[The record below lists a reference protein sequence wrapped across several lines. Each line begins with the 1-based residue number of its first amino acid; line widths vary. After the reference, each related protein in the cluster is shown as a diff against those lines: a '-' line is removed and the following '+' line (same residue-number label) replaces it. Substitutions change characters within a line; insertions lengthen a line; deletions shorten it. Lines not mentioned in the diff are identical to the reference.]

1 MQNGYYQV
9 AGAFVT
15 QFNIL
20 DTTTN
25 NLANVNTSGFK
36 RDGVVVGDFER
47 VLQDKRDEMS
57 LSNGSDRAA
66 KFLNRAINK
75 VPRVVK
81 RYIDFTPSSRK
92 FTGNK
97 LDIALNDGNSFFAV
111 KTPNGVKLTQ
121 QSGFSLNS
129 SGELVTKEGYKVL
142 PTDFINT
149 QNENIVIPNNT
160 TKLKIDDD
168 GTIYANGINVGKIFV
183 GKVKNLNEVTKLG
196 DNLYDVKDMQ
206 NRLVPLQS
214 GNLVAQ
220 GYKNL
225 SNVNA
230 VKEMVSLIESNRMV
244 EIYQKVMVTQMDDL
258 NRDAITKLAS
268 VKA

>member
-1 MQNGYYQV
+1 MQSGYYQV

-20 DTTTN
+20 DITTN
-25 NLANVNTSGFK
+25 NLANINTSGYK
-36 RDGVVVGDFER
+36 KEGVVVGDFER
-47 VLQDKRDEMS
+47 ILQDKRDKLPLE
-57 LSNGSDRAA
+57 NGSNKAA
-66 KFLNRAINK
+66 KFLNRSINK
-75 VPRVVK
+75 VPRIVK
-81 RYIDFTPSSRK
+81 KYIDFTNGARK

-97 LDIALNDGNSFFAV
+97 LDIALNSGDSFFAV

-121 QSGFSLNS
+121 QSSFSLNKD
-129 SGELVTKEGYKVL
+129 GQLVTKEGYLVM
-142 PTDFINT
+142 PSNFTNT
-149 QNENIVIPNNT
+149 QNSSITFPPNT
-160 TKLKIDDD
+160 TKIKIDDD
-168 GTIYANGINVGKIFV
+168 GTIYANGINIGKIFV
-183 GKVKNLNEVTKLG
+183 GKVKNINEVKKIG
-196 DNLYDVKDMQ
+196 DNLYDIKDIQ
-206 NRLVPLQS
+206 NRLVALD
-214 GNLVAQ
+214 GRNLVSQ

-258 NRDAITKLAS
+258 NKDAITKLAS

>member
-15 QFNIL
+15 EFNKL
-20 DTTTN
+20 DITTN
-25 NLANVNTSGFK
+25 NLANVNTSGYK
-36 RDGVVVGDFER
+36 RDGVVIGDFER
-47 VLQDKRDEMS
+47 ILQDRRDELS
-57 LSNGSDRAA
+57 LQNGDDKSA

-81 RYIDFTPSSRK
+81 RYIDFTPPSRK

-97 LDIALNDGNSFFAV
+97 LDIALNDGDTFFAI

-121 QSGFSLNS
+121 ESSFTLNKN
-129 SGELVTKEGYKVL
+129 GELVTKSGYKVM
-142 PTDFINT
+142 PSNFIDT
-149 QNENIVIPNNT
+149 QNDSITFPPQT
-160 TKLKIDDD
+160 TKIKINED
-168 GTIYANGINVGKIFV
+168 GTIYANGVNIGRIFV

-196 DNLYDVKDMQ
+196 DNLYDIKNIDK
-206 NRLVPLQS
+206 RLVPIES

-220 GYKNL
+220 GYKNM

>member
-47 VLQDKRDEMS
+47 ILQNKRDDMG
-57 LSNGSDRAA
+57 LKNATDKAA
-66 KFLNRAINK
+66 KFLNRSINK

-81 RYIDFTPSSRK
+81 KYIDFTTPNRK
-92 FTGNK
+92 FSGNR
-97 LDIALNDGNSFFAV
+97 LDIALKSGDTFFAV

-121 QSGFSLNS
+121 ESNFSLNS
-129 SGELVTKEGYKVL
+129 NGELVTKEGYKL
-142 PTDFINT
+142 QPSNFMKT
-149 QNENIVIPNNT
+149 QNNSITLPNSS
-160 TKLKIDDD
+160 KIKIKDD
-168 GTIYANGINVGKIFV
+168 GTIYANGVSVGKIFV

-196 DNLYDVKDMQ
+196 DNLYDVKDLP
-206 NRLVPLQS
+206 NRLVPINGRS
-214 GNLVAQ
+214 LVEQ
-220 GYKNL
+220 GYVNM
-225 SNVNA
+225 SNVNP

-244 EIYQKVMVTQMDDL
+244 EIYQKVMLTQMDDL

>member
-36 RDGVVVGDFER
+36 RDGVVIGDFER
-47 VLQDKRDEMS
+47 VLQNKRDEMS
-57 LSNGSDRAA
+57 LENGSDKAA
-66 KFLNRAINK
+66 KFLNRSINK

-81 RYIDFTPSSRK
+81 KFIDFTPSSRK

-97 LDIALNDGNSFFAV
+97 LDIALNAGDSFFAV

-121 QSGFSLNS
+121 QSSFSLNK
-129 SGELVTKEGYKVL
+129 SGELVTKDGYKVM
-142 PTDFINT
+142 PSNFINT

-160 TKLKIDDD
+160 SKLKIEDD
-168 GTIYANGINVGKIFV
+168 GTIYANGVNIGKIFV

-206 NRLVPLQS
+206 NRLVPQQS

-225 SNVNA
+225 SNVNP

-244 EIYQKVMVTQMDDL
+244 EIYQKVMLTQMDDL